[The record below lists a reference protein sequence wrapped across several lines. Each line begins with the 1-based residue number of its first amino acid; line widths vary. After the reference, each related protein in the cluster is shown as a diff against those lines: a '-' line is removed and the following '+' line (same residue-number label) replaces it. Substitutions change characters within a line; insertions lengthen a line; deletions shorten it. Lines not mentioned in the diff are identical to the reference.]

1 MENGEKMNAAIVL
14 RTLELLH
21 NKEKAKV
28 SAGFFKTGKGE
39 YGEGDIF
46 LGITVPESRKIAKR
60 YSTIPL
66 SEILLLLQNKIHEC
80 RLVALLILVE
90 KFKTS
95 NLLQQKEIVNFYLEN
110 TKHIN
115 NWDLVDL
122 SADKIIGAYLFD
134 RENSK
139 ENKEKTF
146 LLDLAKSNHL
156 WERRI
161 SIISTFYFIKKNKFN
176 ETLRIAEI
184 LLHDK
189 HDLIHK
195 AVGWMLRE
203 IGKRNKTIEEEFLK
217 KHYKTM
223 PRTMLRYA
231 LERFPEE
238 ERKEYLKKKN

>member
-1 MENGEKMNAAIVL
+1 MNAAIVL